1 MRKLRKKLRKND
13 KLSDKTKDKERK
25 LYVIRENWN
34 SRKQQN
40 NEDRKVRY
48 REYERKR
55 IAEEQLRKKTMQQM
69 EENFIG

>member
-34 SRKQQN
+34 SRK
-40 NEDRKVRY
+40 
-48 REYERKR
+48 
-55 IAEEQLRKKTMQQM
+55 
-69 EENFIG
+69 

>member
-13 KLSDKTKDKERK
+13 KLSDKTNDKERN

-34 SRKQQN
+34 SRKKQN
-40 NEDRKVRY
+40 NEDRKVKY

-55 IAEEQLRKKTMQQM
+55 IAEQQFKKKTMQ
-69 EENFIG
+69 

>member
-1 MRKLRKKLRKND
+1 MSSLAIRMRKLRKQLRKND
-13 KLSDKTKDKERK
+13 KLSDKTKDKEWK

-40 NEDRKVRY
+40 NEDRKVKY

-55 IAEEQLRKKTMQQM
+55 IAEQQLKKKTMQ
-69 EENFIG
+69 

>member
-34 SRKQQN
+34 SRKWQN

-55 IAEEQLRKKTMQQM
+55 IAEQQLRKKTMQ
-69 EENFIG
+69 